1 MRARA
6 LCVLSLAVAGVAAL
20 AVGGAAGASQAP
32 RTTASAYAVLINVPG
47 AQSSGTLASP
57 SGSYQ
62 YRDLVAIHAYT
73 AGSALAAG
81 ERAYGHSE
89 LTGVSLNVVAS

>member
-57 SGSYQ
+57 SGT
-62 YRDLVAIHAYT
+62 R
-73 AGSALAAG
+73 
-81 ERAYGHSE
+81 
-89 LTGVSLNVVAS
+89 